1 MQNSRFKYLS
11 KLLYRYFLRASSIFL
26 QSSSNL
32 LEPTETYFKGT
43 RKIEKHFFN
52 GDVEDDTVAVSKKIK
67 LTHFK
72 LSFLFLSFSNFFI
85 VNASYKEIFVTL
97 FRVKKSETRLQD
109 LTRN

>member
-1 MQNSRFKYLS
+1 MQNSSFKYLS

-43 RKIEKHFFN
+43 RKIEKQFFDGN
-52 GDVEDDTVAVSKKIK
+52 VEDTVAVSKKIK